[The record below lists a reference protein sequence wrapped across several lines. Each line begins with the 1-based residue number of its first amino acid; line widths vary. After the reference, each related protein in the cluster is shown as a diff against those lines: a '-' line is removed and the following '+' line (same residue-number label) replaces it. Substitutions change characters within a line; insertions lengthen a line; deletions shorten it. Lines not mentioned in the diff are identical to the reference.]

1 MSGSA
6 KLIDKINHHVYQK
19 ETKDWV
25 RWLMPAIP
33 ALQEVKIRRITANLG
48 KKFSI
53 NKPGMVVRIC
63 DPSYARN
70 YR

>member
-1 MSGSA
+1 
-6 KLIDKINHHVYQK
+6 
-19 ETKDWV
+19 
-25 RWLMPAIP
+25 MPAIP